1 MSRFKQSTIQA
12 MLIASAS
19 LALVACS
26 SSPSQPLRDDA
37 AKLVMIEN
45 GMSTAQIT
53 QILGLPVTSETRP
66 EGFKC
71 LEFTLLKRS
80 ANFTAVSPRSHY
92 VMLYQGKSIASG
104 EGGCSAEMMSANF
117 HKATF
122 GKYARFIGQ

>member
-1 MSRFKQSTIQA
+1 MKAITASTIT
-12 MLIASAS
+12 
-19 LALVACS
+19 ACVLTLTACG
-26 SSPSQPLRDDA
+26 SPQQQSQTLRDDA

-45 GMSTAQIT
+45 GMSTSQVT

-80 ANFTAVSPRSHY
+80 ANFTAVSPRQHY
-92 VMLYQGKSIASG
+92 VMLFKGKTIASG
-104 EGGCSAEMMSANF
+104 EGGCNAEMSSSNF